1 VLILTCLAS
10 DSILS
15 GSVKWSSAS
24 GPGEV
29 GRGAGKIAEMTN
41 PPKQF
46 YAGSDAVAGIRS
58 ALESRLQEIKTHEAL
73 SRSTDGTF

>member
-1 VLILTCLAS
+1 
-10 DSILS
+10 
-15 GSVKWSSAS
+15 VKL
-24 GPGEV
+24 GEALVTIV
-29 GRGAGKIAEMTN
+29 GMTS

-58 ALESRLQEIKTHEAL
+58 ALEARLQEVNDHEAL